1 MIYTSG
7 DFNLLKNLLPKKNF
21 FFLFFSFLYVK
32 LNTFVLFTVEPWTKN
47 DIEVI
52 EYGGEIW
59 ENQKHLEKKL
69 GIANISDKTQY
80 YS

>member
-21 FFLFFSFLYVK
+21 FFFFFSFLYIK

>member
-7 DFNLLKNLLPKKNF
+7 DFNLLKNLLEF
-21 FFLFFSFLYVK
+21 FFYIYIK
-32 LNTFVLFTVEPWTKN
+32 LNKFVLFTVEPWKKN

>member
-21 FFLFFSFLYVK
+21 FFLFFSFLYIK